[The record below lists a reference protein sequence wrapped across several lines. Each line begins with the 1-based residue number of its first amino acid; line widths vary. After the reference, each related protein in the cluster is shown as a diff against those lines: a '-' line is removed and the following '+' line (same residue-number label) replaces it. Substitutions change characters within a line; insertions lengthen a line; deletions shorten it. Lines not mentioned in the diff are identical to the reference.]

1 MTRPVVIACA
11 MAEEAQPFLEALE
24 PDASVEV
31 PVLPDGF
38 RGPADFRGGILQGH
52 PVVIATTGI
61 GMTNAALAA
70 TVVATQLRPRAVIF
84 AGTTGG
90 LGANVH
96 LGDVVVSEYALYH
109 DADATA
115 FGYAPGQIPQMPA
128 KYPAD
133 PWLRA
138 TASGAL
144 RAKGLAFHTGT
155 ISASNSFVNGGQVE
169 PVRAR
174 FRDVLAVDM
183 ETAAGAQVCWSFSIP
198 WVSLRAI
205 SDLCDPNAGEVFDQ
219 SAPSAAATSFTAVES
234 LLGSPPRRL
243 HP

>member
-11 MAEEAQPFLEALE
+11 MAEEAAPFLEALE
-24 PDASVEV
+24 SDTSIEV
-31 PVLPDGF
+31 PDLPRSF
-38 RGPADFRGGILQGH
+38 RGPASFRGGILEDH

-90 LGANVH
+90 LGASVH

-115 FGYAPGQIPQMPA
+115 FGYAPGQIPQMPE

-138 TASGAL
+138 TATGA
-144 RAKGLAFHTGT
+144 
-155 ISASNSFVNGGQVE
+155 
-169 PVRAR
+169 
-174 FRDVLAVDM
+174 
-183 ETAAGAQVCWSFSIP
+183 
-198 WVSLRAI
+198 
-205 SDLCDPNAGEVFDQ
+205 
-219 SAPSAAATSFTAVES
+219 
-234 LLGSPPRRL
+234 
-243 HP
+243 